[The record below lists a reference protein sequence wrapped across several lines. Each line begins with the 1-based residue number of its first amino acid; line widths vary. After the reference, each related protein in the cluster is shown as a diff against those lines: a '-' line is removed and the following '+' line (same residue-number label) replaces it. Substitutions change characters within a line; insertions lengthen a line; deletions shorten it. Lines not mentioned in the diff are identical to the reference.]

1 MAHKQKNNKKEIDV
15 PKHVAVKKDDDSHLY
30 EVELVSES
38 QAHTFQEMFDLNKTY
53 AAYLEQYNKHKMAVE
68 IKERDIKGFN
78 SGEYSPDV
86 MVPISQNVFRRE
98 HRKEEIVNRLRQEL
112 RLINEALDNIRCQI
126 EQKKDEYMESM
137 IRCRN
142 ILVCKTANKE
152 ITTTNPHLGY
162 REVDDRKIFEKELGN
177 MSDADALE
185 EIKKAE
191 KIAAEKN
198 KELI

>member
-1 MAHKQKNNKKEIDV
+1 MAHKHKTDKTI
-15 PKHVAVKKDDDSHLY
+15 PKHVAVKKDDDTQLY
-30 EVELVSES
+30 EVGLISES

-53 AAYLEQYNKHKMAVE
+53 AAYLEQYSKHKIAAE

-86 MVPISQNVFRRE
+86 MMPISQNVFRRE
-98 HRKEEIVNRLRQEL
+98 HRKEEIVKRLTQEL
-112 RLINEALDNIRCQI
+112 RMITEALNNIKCQM

-142 ILVCKTANKE
+142 ILIDKTKDKE
-152 ITTTNPHLGY
+152 IKTTNPHLGY
-162 REVDDRKIFEKELGN
+162 RESDDRKLFEKELGD
-177 MSDADALE
+177 MSDKDALD

-191 KIAAEKN
+191 QLAIKKN
-198 KELI
+198 KDMM

>member
-1 MAHKQKNNKKEIDV
+1 MAHKHKSDKTV
-15 PKHVAVKKDDDSHLY
+15 PKHVAVKKDDDTHLY

-53 AAYLEQYNKHKMAVE
+53 AAYLEQYSKHKIAAE

-86 MVPISQNVFRRE
+86 MMPISQNVFRRE
-98 HRKEEIVNRLRQEL
+98 HRKEEIVKRLSQEL
-112 RLINEALDNIRCQI
+112 RMITEALHNIKCQI

-137 IRCRN
+137 IRCRD
-142 ILVCKTANKE
+142 ILINKTKDKKV
-152 ITTTNPHLGY
+152 TTTNPNLTY
-162 REVDDRKIFEKELGN
+162 REDADRPLFEKELSD
-177 MSDADALE
+177 MSDKDALD

-191 KIAAEKN
+191 RLAAQKN
-198 KELI
+198 KDMI

>member
-1 MAHKQKNNKKEIDV
+1 MAHKHKTDKTI
-15 PKHVAVKKDDDSHLY
+15 PKHVAVKKDDDTHLY

-53 AAYLEQYNKHKMAVE
+53 AAYLEQYSKHKIAAE

-86 MVPISQNVFRRE
+86 MMPISQNVFRRE
-98 HRKEEIVNRLRQEL
+98 HRKEEIVKRLSQEL
-112 RLINEALDNIRCQI
+112 RMITEALHNIKCQI

-137 IRCRN
+137 IRCRD
-142 ILVCKTANKE
+142 ILINKTKDKKV
-152 ITTTNPHLGY
+152 TTTNPNLTY
-162 REVDDRKIFEKELGN
+162 REDADRPLFEKELSD
-177 MSDADALE
+177 MSDKDALD

-191 KIAAEKN
+191 RLAAQKN
-198 KELI
+198 KDMI